1 MATTKQLLAAI
12 LLGVMLI
19 ATGCNTVKGV
29 GEDVESGGEA
39 IQGAAEEAS
48 N

>member
-1 MATTKQLLAAI
+1 MTTFRKAVIAI
-12 LLGVMLI
+12 LLGMI
-19 ATGCNTVKGV
+19 FASSGCNTVKGV

-39 IQGAAEEAS
+39 IQGAADKAK

>member
-1 MATTKQLLAAI
+1 MSTTRNFIAAV
-12 LLGVMLI
+12 LLGVMFI
-19 ATGCNTVKGV
+19 ATVCNTVKGV

-39 IQGAAEEAS
+39 IQGAAEDAA

>member
-1 MATTKQLLAAI
+1 MTTIRKALIAV
-12 LLGVMLI
+12 LLGMI
-19 ATGCNTVKGV
+19 FASSGCNTVKGV

-39 IQGAAEEAS
+39 IQGAAKDAK

>member
-1 MATTKQLLAAI
+1 MTTFRKAVIAV
-12 LLGVMLI
+12 LLGLI
-19 ATGCNTVKGV
+19 FASSGCNTVHGV

-39 IQGAAEEAS
+39 IQGAAEDAK

>member
-1 MATTKQLLAAI
+1 MATTKQLLATI